1 MTKKIIVETFATIE
15 ERRQYTIEVP
25 DDAPEDME
33 ALYHGDHDELL
44 EEIEKKIR
52 TTKGKVLESSE
63 DEREEVYE
71 IRR

>member
-1 MTKKIIVETFATIE
+1 MTKKIIVETYATIE

-25 DDAPEDME
+25 DDAPEDIE
-33 ALYHGDHDELL
+33 SLYQGDHDELL

-52 TTKGKVLESSE
+52 TTKGEVLESSE
-63 DEREEVYE
+63 DEREEIYE